1 MSLIVLISECWSLVY
16 YLNLLFLYGI
26 VVWGAAYQQKYPDI
40 IDRAHRFGLTTK
52 KTIINDLTK
61 DGDSLEA
68 F

>member
-1 MSLIVLISECWSLVY
+1 MY

-40 IDRAHRFGLTTK
+40 IDRVHRFGLTTK

>member
-1 MSLIVLISECWSLVY
+1 MY

-26 VVWGAAYQQKYPDI
+26 VVWGVANQQKYPDI
-40 IDRAHRFGLTTK
+40 IHKAHRFGLTTK

-61 DGDSLEA
+61 DKDSLEA

>member
-1 MSLIVLISECWSLVY
+1 MY
-16 YLNLLFLYGI
+16 YLNLLFLYGV

-40 IDRAHRFGLTTK
+40 DRAHRIGLTTK